1 MRFNLILLNIYLLI
15 DSFKKTKSYRHLTVF
30 EGEECDVSEN
40 GSRIEFK
47 GDDGWCTFIRAPIPV
62 TPDIQEYYFETSIA
76 RIAEADPPCAG
87 IGFTTKI
94 QSTRYYAY
102 DEIALETK
110 SIAFMC
116 DTGNILKGNESMFS
130 LNDSVK
136 ENDLIGCRLRRVR
149 TGGSLYQIIQFSKN
163 GKDVGYPITVETHFP
178 LHPSLWIASTGVV
191 LDTNQDQTSI
201 ENDLE
206 HGRH

>member
-1 MRFNLILLNIYLLI
+1 MRLNLFLLKIYLFI
-15 DSFKKTKSYRHLTVF
+15 DSFNGRKSYRHFSVI
-30 EGEECDVSEN
+30 EGEECDVSAN
-40 GSRIEFK
+40 GSTIEFK
-47 GDDGWCTFIRAPIPV
+47 GEEGWCTFIRTSIPV
-62 TPDIQEYYFETSIA
+62 PPDIPEYYFETSIA
-76 RIAEADPPCAG
+76 RIAEGEPPWAG
-87 IGFTTKI
+87 IGFTTKLP
-94 QSTRYYAY
+94 STSDYAY
-102 DEIALETK
+102 DAITAETNA
-110 SIAFMC
+110 IAFLC
-116 DTGNILKGNESMFS
+116 DKGNILKGNKSMFS

-149 TGGSLYQIIQFSKN
+149 TGGMLYQIVQYSQN
-163 GKDVGYPITVETHFP
+163 GTDVGYPITVETHFP

>member
-1 MRFNLILLNIYLLI
+1 MRFNLILTNISLLL
-15 DSFKKTKSYRHLTVF
+15 DSFKGTKSYRHFSAF
-30 EGEECDVSEN
+30 EGEECDVSES

-47 GDDGWCTFIRAPIPV
+47 GEEGWCTFIRTPIPV
-62 TPDIQEYYFETSIA
+62 PPDIQEYYFEISIA
-76 RIAEADPPCAG
+76 RTAEGEPPCAG

-94 QSTRYYAY
+94 PSTSDYAY
-102 DEIALETK
+102 DVITVKTNA
-110 SIAFMC
+110 IAFMG
-116 DTGNILKGNESMFS
+116 DTGKILKGNESMFS

-206 HGRH
+206 QGRH